1 MEEVAGRHM
10 SIGHGIFLDED
21 MDKCIERSLA
31 LRASSH
37 EKLQKW
43 YLDAVNCRQDKDRA
57 FAKACALALPEKYEK
72 EISHE

>member
-1 MEEVAGRHM
+1 MAEKLHSPSLVVTIRPWRK
-10 SIGHGIFLDED
+10 SD
-21 MDKCIERSLA
+21 RSLA

-43 YLDAVNCRQDKDRA
+43 YLDAVNCRQEKDRA